1 MPYIDVR
8 IYEGRLTEASEKDL
22 IARLTDAVAEVFGD
36 DIRPATWITLTGVP
50 ERRWGIAGTP
60 G

>member
-8 IYEGRLTEASEKDL
+8 IYEGRLTEASEKEL
-22 IARLTDAVAEVFGD
+22 VARLTDAVAEVFGD
-36 DIRPATWITLTGVP
+36 EIRQATWITLTGVP
-50 ERRWGIAGTP
+50 ERRWGIAGVT

>member
-8 IYEGRLTEASEKDL
+8 IYEGRLTEASEKEL
-22 IARLTDAVAEVFGD
+22 VARLTDAVVEVFGE
-36 DIRPATWITLTGVP
+36 DIRAATWITLTGVP
-50 ERRWGIAGTP
+50 ESRWGIAGVT